1 MFCNCMNFEVNVVVI
16 SKAIFESY
24 QFCVSG
30 VLVKEIFQVDSTS
43 HKTVITFDK
52 VKVAVR
58 VITRDGAVYFLAM
71 KD

>member
-1 MFCNCMNFEVNVVVI
+1 VFVI
-16 SKAIFESY
+16 LKDIFESY

-30 VLVKEIFQVDSTS
+30 VLVEEIVQVDSTS

-58 VITRDGAVYFLAM
+58 VITCDGVVYL
-71 KD
+71 KC